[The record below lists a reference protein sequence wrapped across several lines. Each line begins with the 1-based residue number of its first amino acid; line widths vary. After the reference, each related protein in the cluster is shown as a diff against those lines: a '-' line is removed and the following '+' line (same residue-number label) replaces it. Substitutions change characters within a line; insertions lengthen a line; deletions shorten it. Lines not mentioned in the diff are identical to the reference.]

1 MLPKIG
7 VIYVIPAIAACPV
20 RRKSGHS
27 ANARVY
33 ECTPSPEAYNVV
45 DYRFEGLESG
55 TAQALLSPTA
65 PMRVFNARR
74 TVHLNEQESAG
85 WQMRLSFWR
94 GGR

>member
-33 ECTPSPEAYNVV
+33 ECTPSPEAYKVV

-65 PMRVFNARR
+65 PVRVFNARR

-85 WQMRLSFWR
+85 WQRRLSFWR